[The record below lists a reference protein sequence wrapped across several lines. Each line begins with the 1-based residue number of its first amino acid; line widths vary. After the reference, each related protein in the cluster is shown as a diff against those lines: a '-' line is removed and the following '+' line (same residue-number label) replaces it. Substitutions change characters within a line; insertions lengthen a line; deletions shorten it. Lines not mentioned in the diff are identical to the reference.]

1 MHVLPICLIKVNPMK
16 KVNHHKEVRNMP
28 VSVMILV
35 LLVVFQALSGL
46 AGGICLTV
54 APSGSIM
61 QMPLNALAGSPFHNY
76 LIPGLCLFIL
86 LGILPSVAAV
96 GLIRKNTGSWQN
108 LLNIYRKRHWAW
120 AFSLYTGLMLIFWMD
135 VETWVIGYG
144 SLLQAVYGITGL
156 LITIFSLVPGVMKY
170 YKTSR

>member
-1 MHVLPICLIKVNPMK
+1 MK
-16 KVNHHKEVRNMP
+16 KNIHKKEFRKMP

-46 AGGICLTV
+46 AVGICLTI

-61 QMPLNALAGSPFHNY
+61 QIPVNELAGSPFHNY

-86 LGILPSVAAV
+86 LGILPSIAAV
-96 GLIRKNTGSWQN
+96 GLIRKKTGTWQN
-108 LLNIYRKRHWAW
+108 LLNIYRKRHWSW
-120 AFSLYTGLMLIFWMD
+120 SFSLYTGLMLIFWID
-135 VETWVIGYG
+135 VEIWIIGYG
-144 SLLQAVYGITGL
+144 SLLQAIYGITGL
-156 LITIFSLVPGVMKY
+156 LITIFSLAPGVMKF